1 MKTRTLIW
9 TLAAALAVGA
19 LGFGVAQ
26 ANETARGRGRELLR
40 RASEKLAL
48 TAEQRAAIKDVL
60 VAEKDALKDLLIR
73 LHDARKGLREAIRAQ
88 DATEA
93 SVRAAAARVAAV
105 EADLAVA
112 RLKLHQR
119 ISPILTAEQR
129 EQVAKWEA
137 RLDERIARALACIG
151 ERRAQ

>member
-40 RASEKLAL
+40 RAAEKLAL
-48 TAEQRAAIKDVL
+48 TAEQRAAIKDAL

-137 RLDERIARALACIG
+137 RLDERIARALARIG